1 MINFKNKKVLLYI
14 IIISLFGGLITG
26 LIIQSIKLIK
36 DINKK
41 RRSHEKN

>member
-1 MINFKNKKVLLYI
+1 MINFKNQKGLLYI
-14 IIISLFGGLITG
+14 VIISLTGGLVMG

-41 RRSHEKN
+41 RRSHEKK